1 MCGSTSAVGL
11 EERERELWVEVKE
24 QLREP
29 GQLNGLMRGVLGNE
43 EVAVVVAI
51 EPVGLV
57 RPLAVLVTPAIGEEL
72 VLPELTLA
80 GPGPVDAYAVS
91 TRSGCGWASTITV
104 VRRSQSRSR
113 RGCVNISCST
123 HADSGTRPGT
133 GEADHPRMPTS
144 GRPRA
149 FAWRTRS
156 TPGRSP

>member
-1 MCGSTSAVGL
+1 MGMCGSTSAVGL

-72 VLPELTLA
+72 VLPELTPA
-80 GPGPVDAYAVS
+80 GPGPVAAYA
-91 TRSGCGWASTITV
+91 GEYP
-104 VRRSQSRSR
+104 VRVWLGKHHHRGAAVAVEVTPWMREHLLLYARRLWYPPRDR
-113 RGCVNISCST
+113 RG
-123 HADSGTRPGT
+123 
-133 GEADHPRMPTS
+133 
-144 GRPRA
+144 
-149 FAWRTRS
+149 
-156 TPGRSP
+156 